1 MHLPDGIIP
10 FNQAII
16 YWIISIFF
24 IFYFIKIMKDEENSK
39 RLVYIAIFS
48 AVVAVCSGISVPTPF
63 GLPVH
68 FFLIPLAVLIL
79 GPYSGVVVTFIAL
92 TIQALFLGM
101 GGILSLGANIFV
113 MGVVL
118 SFITYFF
125 YNLLGD
131 MINKSLAI
139 FISTL
144 SGIIFASVGQ
154 MAIIMISG
162 AGNFELLLIT
172 LIPFYSVVGL
182 IEGFANT
189 VIMKFIEKL
198 EPEMLCLN
206 KI

>member
-172 LIPFYSVVGL
+172 LIPFYIVVGL

>member
-10 FNQAII
+10 FSQAII

-48 AVVAVCSGISVPTPF
+48 AVVTVCSGISVPTPF

-118 SFITYFF
+118 SFVTYFF

-154 MAIIMISG
+154 MAMIMISG

-172 LIPFYSVVGL
+172 LIPFYIVVGL

>member
-1 MHLPDGIIP
+1 
-10 FNQAII
+10 
-16 YWIISIFF
+16 
-24 IFYFIKIMKDEENSK
+24 
-39 RLVYIAIFS
+39 
-48 AVVAVCSGISVPTPF
+48 
-63 GLPVH
+63 
-68 FFLIPLAVLIL
+68 
-79 GPYSGVVVTFIAL
+79 
-92 TIQALFLGM
+92 
-101 GGILSLGANIFV
+101 
-113 MGVVL
+113 MGVLQIVQYIIL

-172 LIPFYSVVGL
+172 LIPFYIVVGL